1 MFHHFLCSPPASRN
15 SLCVVGCGC
24 SSSGHART
32 SGIRRLSPTCW
43 LLQCPLQWC
52 AHAARSSLSRI
63 GLSEKTASISQIAL
77 AASRKRDGKGNKS
90 PAKMRIAATFSA
102 GATFSGILVSVEC
115 DAEGPFRQK
124 YLPIPVHRSAR
135 VECCVGTHSRGPRSQ
150 IIASNLLFRDDLR
163 AQTSTCEVLA
173 SSSLCKLSKLCG
185 AAKTDLRVYYPRV
198 VAKNID
204 NFCLTEKNW
213 AWIVVK
219 KICTYNI
226 RNNNSN

>member
-1 MFHHFLCSPPASRN
+1 LIWDFFHSRKCFTISSAVLQHRVIHFASLAAAALLQVMPARVESVV
-15 SLCVVGCGC
+15 SLQLVDFYNVHFNG
-24 SSSGHART
+24 ART
-32 SGIRRLSPTCW
+32 
-43 LLQCPLQWC
+43 LQG
-52 AHAARSSLSRI
+52 ALSRI

-204 NFCLTEKNW
+204 KFCLTEKN
-213 AWIVVK
+213 
-219 KICTYNI
+219 
-226 RNNNSN
+226 